1 MLAGALFLTACSH
14 NSSLPPFTAS
24 GFAED
29 QGAVRIW
36 RKDSGDN
43 VHLLAVFSPWRSG
56 DTTTREY
63 RWQGDNLTLININVY
78 SKPPVNIRARFDDRG
93 DLSFMQRESDG
104 EKQQLS
110 NDQIDLYRYRADQ
123 IRQISD
129 ALRQGRVVL
138 RQGRWHAMEQTV
150 TTCEGQTIKP
160 DLDSQAIAHIERRQS
175 RSSVDVS
182 VAWLERPKVRNY
194 CWWQTLISVAG
205 NPTRKRS
212 DLPVAH
218 THMTAT
224 TAAAVTHS
232 GTARN
237 TRFSHRNISFHP

>member
-104 EKQQLS
+104 KSSSFLTTKS
-110 NDQIDLYRYRADQ
+110 IYTVIVADQ

-129 ALRQGRVVL
+129 ALRQGRVVAAPGALACDGTDRDHL
-138 RQGRWHAMEQTV
+138 RRANH
-150 TTCEGQTIKP
+150 
-160 DLDSQAIAHIERRQS
+160 
-175 RSSVDVS
+175 
-182 VAWLERPKVRNY
+182 
-194 CWWQTLISVAG
+194 
-205 NPTRKRS
+205 
-212 DLPVAH
+212 
-218 THMTAT
+218 
-224 TAAAVTHS
+224 
-232 GTARN
+232 
-237 TRFSHRNISFHP
+237 

>member
-93 DLSFMQRESDG
+93 DLSFMQRPNPLREERVGLDYLRPASSSSTSSTLVVCARRSMTD
-104 EKQQLS
+104 S
-110 NDQIDLYRYRADQ
+110 
-123 IRQISD
+123 SSS
-129 ALRQGRVVL
+129 AL
-138 RQGRWHAMEQTV
+138 
-150 TTCEGQTIKP
+150 
-160 DLDSQAIAHIERRQS
+160 
-175 RSSVDVS
+175 
-182 VAWLERPKVRNY
+182 VRLVI
-194 CWWQTLISVAG
+194 T
-205 NPTRKRS
+205 
-212 DLPVAH
+212 
-218 THMTAT
+218 
-224 TAAAVTHS
+224 
-232 GTARN
+232 
-237 TRFSHRNISFHP
+237 

>member
-175 RSSVDVS
+175 RSSV
-182 VAWLERPKVRNY
+182 
-194 CWWQTLISVAG
+194 AG

>member
-104 EKQQLS
+104 ESSSFLTTKSIYTVIVLIRS
-110 NDQIDLYRYRADQ
+110 ARLAMPYVRESRAAPG
-123 IRQISD
+123 
-129 ALRQGRVVL
+129 ALACDGADCDHL
-138 RQGRWHAMEQTV
+138 RRANH
-150 TTCEGQTIKP
+150 
-160 DLDSQAIAHIERRQS
+160 
-175 RSSVDVS
+175 
-182 VAWLERPKVRNY
+182 
-194 CWWQTLISVAG
+194 
-205 NPTRKRS
+205 
-212 DLPVAH
+212 
-218 THMTAT
+218 
-224 TAAAVTHS
+224 
-232 GTARN
+232 
-237 TRFSHRNISFHP
+237 

>member
-138 RQGRWHAMEQTV
+138 RQTQASCSPLSISGASAPGSLESGSNLPQSRFFATPIV
-150 TTCEGQTIKP
+150 GTSTIKP
-160 DLDSQAIAHIERRQS
+160 KWLATPRR
-175 RSSVDVS
+175 RGC
-182 VAWLERPKVRNY
+182 EIP
-194 CWWQTLISVAG
+194 
-205 NPTRKRS
+205 
-212 DLPVAH
+212 
-218 THMTAT
+218 
-224 TAAAVTHS
+224 
-232 GTARN
+232 
-237 TRFSHRNISFHP
+237 

>member
-1 MLAGALFLTACSH
+1 MNSFNEGVVSPLLSFWRRSLMLAGALFLTACSH

-78 SKPPVNIRARFDDRG
+78 SKPPEHVKVRFDDHG
-93 DLSFMQRESDG
+93 ELSFMQHEVSG
-104 EKQQLS
+104 LKQQLS
-110 NDQIDLYRYRADQ
+110 SDQVALYRYRAEQ
-123 IRQISD
+123 LRQTSD

-138 RQGRWHAMEQTV
+138 RQGRWHADGTV
-150 TTCEGQTIKP
+150 TTCEGQTVKP
-160 DLDSQAIAHIERRQS
+160 ELESWATEHIQRRQ
-175 RSSVDVS
+175 RHSSVEVS
-182 VAWLERPKVRNY
+182 VAWLEAPEGSQLLLVANEDF
-194 CWWQTLISVAG
+194 CTWQ
-205 NPTRKRS
+205 PTEK
-212 DLPVAH
+212 
-218 THMTAT
+218 
-224 TAAAVTHS
+224 
-232 GTARN
+232 
-237 TRFSHRNISFHP
+237 SF